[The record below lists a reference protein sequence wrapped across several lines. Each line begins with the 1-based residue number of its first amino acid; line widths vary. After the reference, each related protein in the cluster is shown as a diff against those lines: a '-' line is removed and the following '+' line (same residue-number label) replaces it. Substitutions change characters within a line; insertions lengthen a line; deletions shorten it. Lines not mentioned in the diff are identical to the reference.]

1 MKIERIVITGGRSF
15 ADADRIEAD
24 LRALLPLG
32 LRRVAQGGNG
42 IDRQCGG
49 AETPK
54 KFESADTLAWL
65 ATHALH
71 LEEATYW
78 VNMTP
83 TDGALGDAHIPQWT
97 GADGKWP
104 AAGNRRNVRM
114 LEAEKPDL
122 VLAYPDPLSRGTWN
136 CVREAIKRN
145 IPVILW
151 HDGVMVT
158 TAQMDATWTVIH
170 SSVPAEHD
178 KRAGLLAPPR
188 PGAPLDRHGE
198 DMPTLLAV
206 LGDLAHVAGG

>member
-1 MKIERIVITGGRSF
+1 MKIERIVITGGRNF

-49 AETPK
+49 AETPE

-122 VLAYPDPLSRGTWN
+122 VLAYPDPTSKGTWH
-136 CVREAIKRN
+136 CVREAIRRSH
-145 IPVILW
+145 PV
-151 HDGVMVT
+151 
-158 TAQMDATWTVIH
+158 VIH
-170 SSVPAEHD
+170 HAFCSSADLLDPRITAGVIDGNCMLRVSPAPH
-178 KRAGLLAPPR
+178 R
-188 PGAPLDRHGE
+188 
-198 DMPTLLAV
+198 TLYIPATAESRREWSALFA
-206 LGDLAHVAGG
+206 DL